1 MTNFELIQKKYEQNI
16 MPTYARFSVAL
27 VSGKGATAEDADG
40 KSYIDFG
47 SGIGVNSLGYADETW
62 AKAVAKQA
70 ATIQH
75 LSNLYYTPL
84 QAELAQKLC
93 ALSGMKK
100 VFFCN
105 SGAEANECCI
115 KVARK
120 YGMEKLGAGHTEIV
134 TLKNSFHGRTVTTLA
149 ATGQDEFHASFAP
162 LTGGFRYAAPNM
174 EEIRAN
180 VNENT
185 CAVMLEM
192 IQGEGG
198 VVPMDAD
205 FVKALREFC
214 TERGILIIVDEVQTG
229 VARTGTFYAY
239 QNFGIQPDLVSTAKG
254 LAGGLPFGACLAS
267 EELGLLM
274 GHGTHGS
281 TFGGNPVCCAGALAV
296 LDRVGTP
303 EFLAEVT
310 KKGAYLAEKLKAMPG
325 IESVHGMGLMVGAK
339 PKAGT
344 PGEIAAKCAENGLLI
359 LTAKEKLRFLPPLVI
374 TKEEL
379 DKGLSVLENVLNK
392 F

>member
-1 MTNFELIQKKYEQNI
+1 MTNFEMIQEKYEQNV

-75 LSNLYYTPL
+75 MSNLYYSPL
-84 QAELAQKLC
+84 QAELAEKLC

-120 YGMEKLGAGHTEIV
+120 YGMEKLGAGRTEIV

-162 LTGGFRYAAPNM
+162 LTGGFCYAEPNM
-174 EEIRAN
+174 ESIKEN
-180 VNENT
+180 VNDAT

-198 VVPMDAD
+198 VVPMDPE
-205 FVKALREFC
+205 FVKALRAFC
-214 TERGILIIVDEVQTG
+214 TEHGLLMIVDEVQTG
-229 VARTGTFYAY
+229 VGRTGSFYGY
-239 QNFGIQPDLVSTAKG
+239 QNFGVLPDLVSTAKG

-267 EELGLLM
+267 EELGALM

-296 LDRVGTP
+296 LDRIGTP
-303 EFLAEVT
+303 EFLAEVK

-325 IESVHGMGLMVGAK
+325 IESVRGTGLMLGAK
-339 PKAGT
+339 PKAGK

-359 LTAKEKLRFLPPLVI
+359 LTAKEMLRFLPPLVI